1 MEMVLTEREW
11 MLLDLLL
18 EQDQSLFAC
27 AMAVRE
33 ATTDSPDHTAL
44 HLLPDP
50 RVREHTLA
58 ALMTLYQAGF
68 IELLR
73 GTLAVRPDGTI
84 ATGRKRGV
92 PRVETLRLLL
102 AEHPWHRDH
111 GALALHSSLRQR
123 WTACATRDLRTRW
136 RRESG
141 EP

>member
-1 MEMVLTEREW
+1 MAMVLTECEW
-11 MLLDLLL
+11 ILLDLLL
-18 EQDQSLFAC
+18 EADQSLFAY

-33 ATTDSPDHTAL
+33 AATNPPDHTAL

-50 RVREHTLA
+50 LVREHTLA
-58 ALMTLYQAGF
+58 ALITLYQAGF

-102 AEHPWHRDH
+102 AENTWHRDH
-111 GALALHSSLRQR
+111 GV
-123 WTACATRDLRTRW
+123 RTRVALVFTPTLDGM
-136 RRESG
+136 RYAGLENALDA
-141 EP
+141 